1 MSKNSKQ
8 PTKATIAAQ
17 ENLQEMVH
25 HYVPEALRAIVGV
38 MRDPKAS
45 PTVRLS
51 AATTLLDRAHGTPS
65 RAFVV
70 RESVPSPEAKE
81 ASEFMEMISS
91 ERDKFINQTK
101 VLAHRLSQ
109 ELGCPMD
116 PEASYV
122 SVEKHLREMGIL
134 DGPGVFEK
142 D

>member
-70 RESVPSPEAKE
+70 RESVRSPEEAKE
-81 ASEFMEMISS
+81 ASEFVEMISS
-91 ERDKFINQTK
+91 KWI
-101 VLAHRLSQ
+101 S
-109 ELGCPMD
+109 
-116 PEASYV
+116 
-122 SVEKHLREMGIL
+122 
-134 DGPGVFEK
+134 
-142 D
+142 